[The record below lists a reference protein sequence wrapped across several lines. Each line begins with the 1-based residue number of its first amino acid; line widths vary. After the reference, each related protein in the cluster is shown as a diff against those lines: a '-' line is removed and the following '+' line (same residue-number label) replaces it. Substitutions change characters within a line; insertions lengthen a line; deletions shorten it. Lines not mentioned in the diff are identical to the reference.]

1 MYSIP
6 TSPEQSSPRESVG
19 VGILA
24 LDPTLAPLLERVAD
38 MTVEVLPDWI
48 DCETFEEDR
57 GVEPM
62 SVIAYGTGELPRSA
76 WRELMLSLQW
86 ISWNHHTLRFLACGN
101 PEHRVGLEIPR
112 LQHFTAVSD
121 PAVVK
126 ALRDQPICVVA
137 YSFGRPPWINELLAK
152 GCAVIAVAA
161 GPERSDSDSEY
172 REGVIRVPG
181 EGRVIAQT
189 IDSLL
194 IDPVRLTALKSLG
207 GAYVRSLP
215 RPIETARALLRKY
228 VAACAGSQSA

>member
-1 MYSIP
+1 
-6 TSPEQSSPRESVG
+6 
-19 VGILA
+19 
-24 LDPTLAPLLERVAD
+24 
-38 MTVEVLPDWI
+38 
-48 DCETFEEDR
+48 
-57 GVEPM
+57 
-62 SVIAYGTGELPRSA
+62 
-76 WRELMLSLQW
+76 MLSLQW
-86 ISWNHHTLRFLACGN
+86 ISWNHPTLRFLACGN
-101 PEHRVGLEIPR
+101 PEPRVGVEIPR
-112 LQHFTAVSD
+112 FQHVTAVSD

-137 YSFGRPPWINELLAK
+137 YSFGRPPWINDLLAK

-228 VAACAGSQSA
+228 VAACAPEVNLHHGHDGLIPESLNDVA